1 MHGAATKQ
9 SHSVAKLEPRCFPQG
24 FLWGAASAAHQVE
37 GNNLNSDI
45 WLLERVQPTIYRE
58 PSRDACNSFALWP
71 ADMDLV
77 KTLGFNTYRFSLE
90 WARIEPEAGDF
101 SVAMLNHYR
110 TMIEGCRGRGLLPIV
125 TFSHF
130 SMPRWF
136 AARGGWTNPE
146 APDLFG
152 RYCDRAARHL
162 ATSIG
167 CAVTLNEPNIIRIV
181 PRLLP
186 PNAPALIAAMNAAA
200 GTACGSTNF
209 KGAVLPEPGDVEA
222 MQANKLAAHKAG
234 RAAIKAA
241 RSDLP
246 VGASLSMSDDQAAGH
261 NSVRDSMRRH
271 FYGPWLESA
280 KADEFIGVQ
289 NYTRLVWG
297 SKEKVNPPQ
306 DATFS
311 QMGTEIHAPSLAG
324 AVRFAHEATGVPVLV
339 TEHGLC
345 VDDDAVRVRFI
356 HDSLA
361 GLQQV
366 VADGVPVTGYIHW
379 SLLDSYEWLFGYTQ
393 KYGLCTVDATTFR
406 RTPKP
411 SAHVLGDIASRN
423 SVDAGPPAVA
433 GVA

>member
-1 MHGAATKQ
+1 MNHRAATM
-9 SHSVAKLEPRCFPQG
+9 HSASQPKLGTGHFPEG

-45 WLLERVQPTIYRE
+45 WLVERVQPTIYRE

-77 KTLGFNTYRFSLE
+77 KALGLNTYRFSLE
-90 WARIEPEAGDF
+90 WARIEPEPGDF
-101 SVAMLNHYR
+101 SIGMLDHYR
-110 TMIEGCRGRGLLPIV
+110 AMIEGCRERGLTPIV

-136 AARGGWTNPE
+136 AARGGWTNAE

-162 ATSIG
+162 AAQIG
-167 CAVTLNEPNIIRIV
+167 YAITLNEPNIIRIV

-186 PNAPALIAAMNAAA
+186 PNAGTLIAAMNAAA
-200 GTACGSTNF
+200 GRACGSTDF
-209 KGAVLPEPGDVEA
+209 KGAVLPEPDDVVAMEA
-222 MQANKLAAHKAG
+222 NLLAAHKAG
-234 RAAIKAA
+234 RAAIKAV

-246 VGASLSMSDDQAAGH
+246 VGASLSMSDDQAVGPD
-261 NSVRDSMRRH
+261 SIRDAMRQQ
-271 FYGPWLESA
+271 FYGPWLESSRN
-280 KADEFIGVQ
+280 DEFIGVQ
-289 NYTRLVWG
+289 NYTRLLWG
-297 SKEKVNPPQ
+297 SKEKVAPPPG
-306 DATFS
+306 ATFS

-324 AVRFAHEATGVPVLV
+324 AVRFAHQATGVPVLV

-345 VDDDAVRVRFI
+345 VEDDAARVRFI
-356 HDSLA
+356 RESLA
-361 GLQQV
+361 GLHEV
-366 VADGVPVTGYIHW
+366 VADGAPVLGYIHW

-393 KYGLCTVDATTFR
+393 QYGLCTVNRESFK

-411 SAHVLGDIASRN
+411 SARVLGQIAARN
-423 SVDAGPPAVA
+423 SIEVHAAGA
-433 GVA
+433 